1 MARGWESKGV
11 EDQVAAAEAA
21 REVNA
26 RPSLTPEELERRRR
40 EESLQ
45 LTRARLV
52 ASISTTR
59 DPRYRELLERS
70 LAHIDGEIAGL
81 GE

>member
-11 EDQVAAAEAA
+11 EDQVAATEAA
-21 REVNA
+21 REVAA
-26 RPSLTPEELERRRR
+26 RPSLTPEERERRRR

-45 LTRARLV
+45 LTRARIV

-70 LAHIDGEIAGL
+70 LAYIDGQIAS